1 MKRKILLLCG
11 VFSPLL
17 YIAMTIVGGGLRPDY
32 SHIYH
37 AVSELLEAGAPNKC
51 LMDSILASSN
61 ILGIL
66 FGVGV
71 LLLVRSS
78 QQKRQIGLVGASCL
92 LAIGLIGLLI
102 TAFFPME
109 PRHLPMTF
117 PGLMHLILVGV
128 LFILSIL
135 TPVLMGIWLKKQ
147 ANYAGYGTYSF
158 ISAILI
164 IVTGVFAA
172 AMAVIESPIM
182 GVAERLT
189 IGANLQ
195 WTFFIALK
203 MYTTDK

>member
-1 MKRKILLLCG
+1 VNRKILFLCG

-17 YIAMTIVGGGLRPDY
+17 YIAMTIVGGALRPDY

-37 AVSELLEAGAPNKC
+37 AVSELLEAGAPNKF

-61 ILGIL
+61 ITGIF

-71 LLLVRSS
+71 LLLVQSS
-78 QQKRQIGLVGASCL
+78 QQKRQIGLAGAFCL

-102 TAFFPME
+102 TIFFPME

-147 ANYAGYGTYSF
+147 PAYAGYGSYSF

-164 IVTGVFAA
+164 LVTGVFAA
-172 AMAVIESPIM
+172 AMAIIESPIM
-182 GVAERLT
+182 GIAERLT

-195 WTFFIALK
+195 WTFIMALK
-203 MYTTDK
+203 IYKTN